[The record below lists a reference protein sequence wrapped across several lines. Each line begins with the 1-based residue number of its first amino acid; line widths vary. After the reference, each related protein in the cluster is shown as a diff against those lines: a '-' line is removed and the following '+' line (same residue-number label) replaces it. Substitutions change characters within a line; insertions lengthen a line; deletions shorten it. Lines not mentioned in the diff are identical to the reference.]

1 MEDACQTH
9 NAPCRPPP
17 VPVSYTHKKGKL
29 VSDPNQSPLQV
40 DVYSDGG
47 CRPNPGPGGWGAVIR
62 FPDHQWFLS
71 GNDPDTTNNRMELQA
86 AIAALCFLQ
95 AEFGRC
101 TVNLHTDSE
110 YLRQGI
116 TEWINR
122 WQATGWKTTNGE
134 SVSNQELWQELV
146 GLVEVHQVR
155 WHWLKGHAGHPE
167 NERAD
172 RLATEARRAL
182 RHGQAGPAASGEPAE
197 TEVEL
202 AVKASYRPEDD
213 SGGWGAVL
221 RKGETTRELSGR
233 RTGTSANALLLV
245 GAAEGLRA
253 LTRPCTITVHSDA
266 DYLVRGASHWVTSW
280 ISRGWRT
287 KDGSPVAN
295 ESAWKE
301 LLQAAEP
308 HEIRWQLTRPD
319 ENPDLARAGEL
330 AAAASAAPG

>member
-1 MEDACQTH
+1 
-9 NAPCRPPP
+9 
-17 VPVSYTHKKGKL
+17 
-29 VSDPNQSPLQV
+29 VSDPNQPPLQV
-40 DVYSDGG
+40 DIYSDGG

-86 AIAALCFLQ
+86 AITALRLLQ

-101 TVNLHTDSE
+101 TVDFHTDSE

-116 TEWINR
+116 TEWASR
-122 WQATGWKTTNGE
+122 WQASGWKTTNGE
-134 SVSNQELWQELV
+134 PVSNQELWQELV
-146 GLVEVHQVR
+146 GLAEVHQVR
-155 WHWLKGHAGHPE
+155 WHWLKGHAGHPD

-172 RLATEARRAL
+172 RLASEARRAL
-182 RHGQAGPAASGEPAE
+182 RSGTAVRTGAEEPAE

-202 AVKASYRPEDD
+202 AVKASYRPEEG

-221 RKGETTRELSGR
+221 RKGKTTRELSGR
-233 RTGTSANALLLV
+233 QASTSANALLLV
-245 GAAEGLRA
+245 GATEGLRA
-253 LTRPCTITVHSDA
+253 LTRPCSITIHSDA
-266 DYLVRGASHWVTSW
+266 DYLIRGASQWVSGW

-295 ESAWKE
+295 EGAWKA

-308 HEIRWQLTRPD
+308 HQVRWRLTRPD
-319 ENPDLARAGEL
+319 EDPDLAHAAEL
-330 AAAASAAPG
+330 ATAAASTDATPR